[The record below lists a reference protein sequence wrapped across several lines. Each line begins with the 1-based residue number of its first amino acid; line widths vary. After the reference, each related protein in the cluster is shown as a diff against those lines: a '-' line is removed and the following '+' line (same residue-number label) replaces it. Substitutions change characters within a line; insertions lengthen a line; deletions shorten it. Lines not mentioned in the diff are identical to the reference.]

1 MYGFMGKIL
10 IIDLTTKTFQEIA
23 KNETFYRNYLG
34 GSFLCARLFE
44 ENLKADAD
52 AFSPD
57 NPLVFATGLFAGGNV
72 CGATRVNIFSISPE
86 TTGTYLSQAGGEFG
100 PEIKRAGYDALVI
113 KGKSDSP
120 VYLRITTHKNRC
132 TIEFIDANHIWGMER
147 VKANGILNNELGS
160 KYGMASIGPAGE
172 NRVACANIMFEKD
185 HYAGRGGLGAVMG
198 SKNLKAICVKGD
210 KTPEFKD
217 RGKLL
222 EINRSGAARFKDV
235 APDGFMG
242 VLKNLGTFGLLALN
256 QDAGNLPTR
265 NFNEAQLDSAEFAGE
280 ISHANIRDKFIGKT
294 VPCKACYVGC
304 KKQYKKDSTH
314 ADKTAL
320 AEYESTAMLGP
331 NIGLEDL
338 TDGLNA
344 CEMCNRL
351 GLDTISTGAIIAWLM
366 DCYENDILSEDKFGF
381 SIKFGDGKKACEL
394 IEDIALRKT
403 ELGNLLADGVLKAVS
418 ELGNGTRPY
427 LRASRGV
434 GLPAHMPRKKPAVG
448 FGYLHGPNPGD
459 HMKLEHDWIAS
470 DEASLQSLG
479 LDIQSEPDAL
489 DNNKVEIA
497 RITQIYY
504 SMVDCMSLCMFVF
517 GPGNI
522 YSFREMTD
530 MFNAATG
537 FNVTFK
543 DLMNIGEECLQLQR
557 KLYVQFGGKDE
568 EFLSYMEKEIPSGP
582 SKGAKISE
590 KDFIEAQKYYYSL
603 WNW

>member
-10 IIDLTTKTFQEIA
+10 VIDLTTKNCEEIS
-23 KNETFYRNYLG
+23 KDDIFYRNHLG

-57 NPLVFATGLFAGGNV
+57 NPLVFATGPFAGGNV
-72 CGATRVNIFSISPE
+72 CGATRVNVFSISPE
-86 TTGTYLSQAGGEFG
+86 TTGTYLTQAGGEFG
-100 PEIKRAGYDALVI
+100 PEIKRAGYDALVV
-113 KGKSDSP
+113 KGKSESP
-120 VYLRITTHKNRC
+120 VYLKITTQGNRG
-132 TIEFIDANHIWGMER
+132 TIEFVGANHIWGMER
-147 VKANGILNNELGS
+147 VKADGILNNELGA
-160 KYGMASIGPAGE
+160 KYRMASIGPAGE

-210 KTPEFKD
+210 KIPEFKD
-217 RGKLL
+217 RKKMM
-222 EINRSGAARFKDV
+222 EINKNGAARFKDV
-235 APDGFMG
+235 TPDAFMG

-265 NFNEAQLDSAEFAGE
+265 NFNEAHVDSAGFNGE
-280 ISHANIRDKFIGKT
+280 ISHPNIQEKYIGKT
-294 VPCKACYVGC
+294 APCKACYVGC
-304 KKQYKKDSTH
+304 KKQYKKDSPH
-314 ADKTAL
+314 ADKTSL
-320 AEYESTAMLGP
+320 VEYESIAMLGP
-331 NIGLEDL
+331 NIGLEEL
-338 TDGLNA
+338 TDSLNA

-351 GLDTISTGAIIAWLM
+351 GLDTISTGTIIAWLM
-366 DCYENDILSEDKFGF
+366 DCYDKDIISADRFGF

-403 ELGNLLADGVLKAVS
+403 ELGNLLADGALKAVS
-418 ELGNGTRPY
+418 ELGNETRPY
-427 LRASRGV
+427 LRASRGI
-434 GLPAHMPRKKPAVG
+434 GLPAHMPRKKPGIG
-448 FGYLHGPNPGD
+448 FAYLHGPNPGD
-459 HMKLEHDWIAS
+459 HMKLEHDWISS
-470 DEASLQSLG
+470 DEASLQSFG
-479 LDIQSEPDAL
+479 LDIQSKADAL

-497 RITQIYY
+497 RVTQIYY

-522 YSFREMTD
+522 YSFGEMTD
-530 MFNAATG
+530 MVNAATG
-537 FNVTFK
+537 LNVVFK
-543 DLMNIGEECLQLQR
+543 DLMKIGEECLQLQR

-568 EFLSYMEKEIPSGP
+568 EFLSYLEKEIPSGP

-590 KDFIEAQKYYYSL
+590 KDFNDTQKHYYSL